1 MNDSSRIEIN
11 KRMIGKT
18 IKVLENEY
26 EWLGEIIDVKDQDT
40 FIVSNGDALVPVDI
54 FDVRSID

>member
-1 MNDSSRIEIN
+1 MNDSSKLEIN

-18 IKVLENEY
+18 IKVLDNEF
-26 EWLGEIIDVKDQDT
+26 EWLGEIVDVKDQDT
-40 FIVSNGDALVPVDI
+40 FIVSNGDSLVAVDI

>member
-1 MNDSSRIEIN
+1 MNDSNKLEIN

-18 IKVLENEY
+18 IKVLDNEF
-26 EWLGEIIDVKDQDT
+26 EWLGEIVDVKDQDT
-40 FIVSNGDALVPVDI
+40 FIVSNGDSLVVVDI

>member
-1 MNDSSRIEIN
+1 MNDSNKLEIN

-18 IKVLENEY
+18 IKVLDNEF
-26 EWLGEIIDVKDQDT
+26 EWLGEIVDVKDQDT
-40 FIVSNGDALVPVDI
+40 FIVSNGDSLVAVDI